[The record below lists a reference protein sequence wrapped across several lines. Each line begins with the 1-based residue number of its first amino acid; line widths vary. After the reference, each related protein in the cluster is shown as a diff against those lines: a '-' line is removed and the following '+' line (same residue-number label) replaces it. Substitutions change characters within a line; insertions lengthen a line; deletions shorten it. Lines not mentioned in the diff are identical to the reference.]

1 MIVYKN
7 KFVYK
12 FVELSD
18 LIHESSNL
26 FVWSNFILQIT
37 KHIFCDT

>member
-26 FVWSNFILQIT
+26 FVWSNFIL
-37 KHIFCDT
+37 